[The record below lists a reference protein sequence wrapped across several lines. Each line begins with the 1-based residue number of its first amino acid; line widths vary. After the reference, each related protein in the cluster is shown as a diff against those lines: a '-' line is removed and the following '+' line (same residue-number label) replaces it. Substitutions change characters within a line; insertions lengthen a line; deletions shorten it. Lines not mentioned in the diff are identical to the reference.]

1 MRWILA
7 GTLTGLAAL
16 LVGLAL
22 FVTIERKPADNF
34 DYDRDTPDAVI
45 ESIFLA
51 LERGDAGSLHR
62 FVYAENPDIELVLN
76 EVGRLLGSLQKL
88 SGTIRER
95 FPEEVAR
102 LRADAQRRADSGA
115 PGGVRGIFDA
125 ARAANRGQGAPT
137 RSDPVFNA
145 AAGAILADPLGWLER
160 AKGRVSTIQIA
171 DQTAAV
177 LIDDRPAFGV
187 GMTMRLDDGVWR
199 IEPPL
204 RAPLVARFAP
214 RTTEEHQVLASM
226 LRVLDNTVVELDA
239 DLRRGEANSL
249 DEAASLAGRKAFGPI
264 AIVFI
269 AYQRALEARGP
280 SGQQTRPATPG
291 R

>member
-7 GTLTGLAAL
+7 GTLTGFAAL

-34 DYDRDTPDAVI
+34 NYKRDTPDAVI
-45 ESIFLA
+45 DSIFLA

-62 FVYAENPDIELVLN
+62 FIYAENSDIELVLN
-76 EVGRLLGSLQKL
+76 EVGRLLGSLQSL
-88 SGTIRER
+88 STAIRER

-125 ARAANRGQGAPT
+125 ARSANRAQGAPT

-160 AKGRVSTIQIA
+160 AKGRVSAIQIA
-171 DQTAAV
+171 DETAAV
-177 LIDDRPAFGV
+177 LIDDRPAFGI
-187 GMTMRLDDGVWR
+187 GMTMRLDDGVWW
-199 IEPPL
+199 IELPL
-204 RAPLVARFAP
+204 RAPGVARFVP
-214 RTTEEHQVLASM
+214 RTTEEHQVLAPM
-226 LRVLDNTVVELDA
+226 LRALANTPNSKPTPP
-239 DLRRGEANSL
+239 RRGQL
-249 DEAASLAGRKAFGPI
+249 IEAAAGRKAFGPTPRLHRLP
-264 AIVFI
+264 ACLR
-269 AYQRALEARGP
+269 QRP
-280 SGQQTRPATPG
+280 SGQQPPRNPY